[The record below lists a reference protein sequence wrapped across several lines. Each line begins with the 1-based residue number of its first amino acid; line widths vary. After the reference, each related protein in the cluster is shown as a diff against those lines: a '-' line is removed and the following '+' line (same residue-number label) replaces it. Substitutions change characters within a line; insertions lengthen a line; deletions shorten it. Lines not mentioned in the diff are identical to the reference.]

1 MCQNER
7 LEICSWKIFS
17 FFIGLNTSGDILLE
31 KIVEEDNS
39 YLNNGSV
46 GVSPIEIEND
56 TKQLLR
62 SESITET
69 INITRI

>member
-1 MCQNER
+1 MLNKV
-7 LEICSWKIFS
+7 KILIFPIIS
-17 FFIGLNTSGDILLE
+17 GLNTSGDILLE

-39 YLNNGSV
+39 YLTSGSV

-62 SESITET
+62 SESINET

>member
-1 MCQNER
+1 MFMQ
-7 LEICSWKIFS
+7 KIFS
-17 FFIGLNTSGDILLE
+17 FIGLNTSGDILLE